1 MNKEAEEYGQ
11 KVVKIQ
17 QELEFSNVINKKLR
31 RLEKLKEVKKL
42 SKSVVHTLDKKV
54 KDEGILYEKMK
65 KQEEEKEFLIEKVRK
80 EAKEGKEQRS
90 CFVGMK
96 RKLRKK
102 DQEENLKRIHM
113 QKVKERTKWLERLKE
128 SEGVKTKPDIDVE
141 KIRALAVEEVKNR
154 LKLETE

>member
-17 QELEFSNVINKKLR
+17 QELEFSNVIIKKLR

-54 KDEGILYEKMK
+54 KDESILYEKMK
-65 KQEEEKEFLIEKVRK
+65 KQEEEKEIHIEKVRK
-80 EAKEGKEQRS
+80 EAKECKEQRS
-90 CFVGMK
+90 SFVGMK

-102 DQEENLKRIHM
+102 DQEENLKRIQL
-113 QKVKERTKWLERLKE
+113 QKVKERTKWLEKFKE
-128 SEGVKTKPDIDVE
+128 SDGNKPKPDINIE